1 MRKTGFAVVISSPS
15 GAGKTTVV
23 NKLLGENNDLIRVVT
38 ATTRKPRKNE
48 KDKRD
53 YHFWSESKF
62 KKAIDAKLLVE
73 RAKVYGNYYGVP
85 KTEVDKGIKHGKIPV
100 LVIDVQGAKT
110 VKKLYPTSVL
120 VFLMP
125 PSFKELKKRLTCR
138 KDNSKDT
145 AKRLKIAKSE
155 ISKIT
160 MYDYV
165 VVNDK
170 IKNAL
175 RFLKAIIIAERL
187 KTKRQK
193 VKFS

>member
-1 MRKTGFAVVISSPS
+1 
-15 GAGKTTVV
+15 
-23 NKLLGENNDLIRVVT
+23 
-38 ATTRKPRKNE
+38 
-48 KDKRD
+48 
-53 YHFWSESKF
+53 
-62 KKAIDAKLLVE
+62 LVE

-85 KTEVDKGIKHGKIPV
+85 KTELDKGIKHGKIPV